1 MSSDTVTRVSTSGT
15 AIEPP
20 GADGALV
27 SGARVEFGTRQTQ
40 WRRGRFSVRFPVRAL
55 LVCAAL
61 GVLLGI
67 GALVGLAVGSYAIDI
82 GQLFSVLGGA
92 DQTFAR
98 TVVLEWRAPRVLAA
112 VVFGAA
118 LGASGGVFQALT
130 RNPLASPD
138 VIGFATGSY
147 TGAIIV
153 IIVLGGGY
161 TQVASG
167 ALVGGIATAAVV
179 YLLAYRGGITGF
191 RFIIVG
197 IGVSAM
203 LTAVNTWLLL
213 RAELEVAMSAA
224 VWGAGSLNGIT
235 WEQAG
240 VATCVVIV
248 LVLVIGLLA
257 RPMQQLQLGDDA
269 AKALGIRVEPS
280 RLGLIIVGV
289 ALTAAVTAAAGPISF
304 VALAAP
310 QIARRLTRTPGIT
323 LWPAAVVGAV
333 LLLAS
338 DLVAQHALPQ
348 PLPVGVV
355 TVVIGGTYLIWLL
368 IHEIRKLP

>member
-1 MSSDTVTRVSTSGT
+1 MSSDI
-15 AIEPP
+15 A
-20 GADGALV
+20 
-27 SGARVEFGTRQTQ
+27 SGASRVDFGARQVQ
-40 WRRGRFSVRFPVRAL
+40 WRRHGVSVRFPLRAL

-61 GVLLGI
+61 AVLLGV
-67 GALVGLAVGSYAIDI
+67 GAVVGLTVGSYAVDL
-82 GQLFSVLGGA
+82 GRLVDVLTGTDG
-92 DQTFAR
+92 TFAR

-118 LGASGGVFQALT
+118 LGASGAVFQSVT

-147 TGAIIV
+147 TGAIV
-153 IIVLGGGY
+153 VLIVLGGGY

-167 ALVGGIATAAVV
+167 ALVGGVATAAVV

-203 LTAVNTWLLL
+203 LTAFNSWLLL
-213 RAELEVAMSAA
+213 RAQLEVAMSAA

-235 WEQAG
+235 WEQTG
-240 VATCVVIV
+240 VATAVVMV
-248 LVLVIGLLA
+248 LILALGLLA
-257 RPMQQLQLGDDA
+257 RPMQQMQLGDDA
-269 AKALGIRVEPS
+269 ARAIGIRVEPS

-304 VALAAP
+304 IALAAP
-310 QIARRLTRTPGIT
+310 QVARRLARTPGIT
-323 LWPAAVVGAV
+323 LWPSAVVGAV

-348 PLPVGVV
+348 TLPVGVV
-355 TVVIGGTYLIWLL
+355 TFVIGGTYLTWLL